1 MGRNT
6 SQTLAEEMV
15 ADSRDFTLDEVY
27 RKTCK
32 PPHLEMLTPD
42 QLHRRI
48 SRYVGEVRQLLK
60 AKGYVLIQGEKRH
73 SYKAVKRKPLGK

>member
-1 MGRNT
+1 MGRNA
-6 SQTLAEEMV
+6 SAALAEAMA
-15 ADSRDFTLDEVY
+15 ADERDFTLEEVY
-27 RKTCK
+27 RATCR

-60 AKGYVLIQGEKRH
+60 SRGYVLIPGEKRH
-73 SYKAVKRKPLGK
+73 SYRAVKRKPLGK